1 MRNPLCIL
9 AVCMVWLFVEESLAL
24 SKSINTLRETER
36 LAEHLNRGAFTVVQ
50 NVAKTVEPFFS
61 VFSSVIQMVVDI
73 RSATSPSAELEYLHQ
88 LSDSINQK
96 FDEVNSQF
104 NEVKK
109 LIQWTS
115 VQATYASLE
124 ANIHAVSDQ
133 FKLIFKV
140 PPSGMNQ
147 QKQIFINSYEST
159 YQDSGSKLFAGFML
173 DTGFVSQ
180 GLLRPAMHYTENNRG
195 EMRTFM
201 LGIMKLLILG
211 ANVELGYMTIKGY
224 DNVIP
229 FHSHQWQVRFEQV
242 QEKMKEIDLELK
254 NKYQDQAIKDIDT
267 FSNKNFELSNPM
279 FGRFLYQELSKK
291 YFWRN
296 WLVVVSTHTDSNHDA
311 HSRGHSTVKKST
323 KKQTDPVWRWENIHQ
338 EAFEKIKDL
347 LVQPPVLAYADYS
360 KPFIVHTDSSSYG
373 LGAVLYQKQGGV
385 EKVIAYAS
393 RGLRPAE
400 RNYPAHK
407 LEFLA
412 LKCRNFPV
420 EGVTGMSDIDWKK
433 EQKADKTIARVL
445 EILEQRENVS
455 EQAPKKQQF
464 YTTVTSSSDDSSEI
478 RQMKAIED
486 VPEFISFLNVVIN
499 TLLCQSCTIPLVVRE
514 HRRCLL
520 GLDLLRFLL
529 ARQSLVHLCQSGEPT
544 VFANLQIDMGS
555 GVCSTAG

>member
-36 LAEHLNRGAFTVVQ
+36 LAEHLNRGAFTAVQ

-104 NEVKK
+104 DEIKK
-109 LIQWTS
+109 LIKWTS

-124 ANIHAVSDQ
+124 ANIHAVFDQ

-140 PPSGMNQ
+140 PSSGMNQ
-147 QKQIFINSYEST
+147 QKQLFISSYEST

-173 DTGFVSQ
+173 DTGLVSQ

-229 FHSHQWQVRFEQV
+229 FHSHEWQVKFEQV
-242 QEKMKEIDLELK
+242 QEKMKEIDLEMK
-254 NKYQDQAIKDIDT
+254 NNYQAQAMKDIDT

-279 FGRFLYQELSKK
+279 FGRYLYQELSKK
-291 YFWRN
+291 YFWRD
-296 WLVVVSTHTDSNHDA
+296 WLVVVSTHTGYNHDTY
-311 HSRGHSTVKKST
+311 SRSCNGVVTSTHRT
-323 KKQTDPVWRWENIHQ
+323 
-338 EAFEKIKDL
+338 KDL
-347 LVQPPVLAYADYS
+347 VVDSVDKDIPPLDIQSVRKQRCASLQQSCQNTVQYYPCNDDPTATHRRSRRCGTYYSENADVVFNWITNIGS
-360 KPFIVHTDSSSYG
+360 SCSPISSYG
-373 LGAVLYQKQGGV
+373 
-385 EKVIAYAS
+385 VI
-393 RGLRPAE
+393 
-400 RNYPAHK
+400 N
-407 LEFLA
+407 
-412 LKCRNFPV
+412 
-420 EGVTGMSDIDWKK
+420 TGKNPMY
-433 EQKADKTIARVL
+433 
-445 EILEQRENVS
+445 
-455 EQAPKKQQF
+455 
-464 YTTVTSSSDDSSEI
+464 YTSLSDDSQN
-478 RQMKAIED
+478 RLF
-486 VPEFISFLNVVIN
+486 V
-499 TLLCQSCTIPLVVRE
+499 C
-514 HRRCLL
+514 
-520 GLDLLRFLL
+520 DL
-529 ARQSLVHLCQSGEPT
+529 
-544 VFANLQIDMGS
+544 
-555 GVCSTAG
+555 GVCKYYVHFFG